1 MNKYRIKHVAG
12 VGYFPQVKVGFSCF
26 ADKWE
31 RIATHGKNQY
41 GLYAHDGNPMS
52 SSRQAENLIR
62 DYDASINATNNPTYK
77 DFIL

>member
-12 VGYFPQVKVGFSCF
+12 LGYFPQVKVGFSCSE
-26 ADKWE
+26 DRWE
-31 RIATHGKNQY
+31 RIASYGKNQY
-41 GLYAHDGNPMS
+41 ALCASDGNPMS

-62 DYDASINATNNPTYK
+62 DYDASLNTANNPTYK

>member
-26 ADKWE
+26 SDIWN
-31 RIATHGKNQY
+31 RIAYHGNNVY
-41 GLYAHDGNPMS
+41 GLYVYDQNPIRTS
-52 SSRQAENLIR
+52 YEAENLIR

-77 DFIL
+77 DFTL